1 MKVDRNEFFRQAA
14 SRICGSLDIEVALKR
29 CLDYVQNFLPAEGM
43 ALTIFPP
50 GMKNMM
56 KVLVSVSLNGQ
67 SELGKLLPV
76 EEFDWDHEQPER
88 SAMASIKIINRPGS
102 EPTLRKLHQKMGLGL
117 DFSVMIMRLELEG
130 RQVGELGIKAPGNDR
145 FTQEHAKLIL
155 TLKEPFAIAMANALQ
170 HQEVI
175 RLKDMLAD
183 DNRYLQRELT
193 ELSGSEIIGADFG
206 LKDVMSLVRQVAPL
220 DSPVLLLGETGVG
233 KEVIANAIH
242 RFSQR
247 REGPM
252 IKVNCGAIPDTLI
265 DSELFGHEKGSF
277 TGAVSHK
284 RGRFERAN
292 GGTIFLDEI
301 GELPLQAQVRL
312 LHVIQN
318 REIERVGGTQAIPVD
333 IRIISATHR
342 KLEEMIAKGEFRED
356 LWFRLNVFPIM
367 IPPLRQRK
375 EDIPALVH
383 HFIER
388 KGMVLKLKDRPSLA
402 PKAIDRLVAY
412 DWPGNV
418 RELENVVERALIQHR
433 EGALSMDHF
442 LAPWTDKK
450 DRGEGY
456 VVANGGLLSLDEI
469 TTRHITRALQLTR
482 NKISGPSGAAELLR
496 VNPNTLRK
504 KMDKLNIPYG
514 RKVSHP

>member
-1 MKVDRNEFFRQAA
+1 MILDRNEFFRQAA
-14 SRICGSLDIEVALKR
+14 RKICGSLDIEVALKR
-29 CLDYVQNFLPAEGM
+29 CFDYVQDFLPAEGM
-43 ALTIFPP
+43 ALTIFPH

-56 KVLVSVSLNGQ
+56 KILVSVSSDGQ

-76 EEFDWDHEQPER
+76 EEFDWAQEAPER
-88 SAMASIKIINRPGS
+88 PDMSSIKIINRPGS
-102 EPTLRKLHQKMGLGL
+102 EPTVRKLHQKMGMDL
-117 DFSVMIMRLELEG
+117 DFSLIIMRLELEG
-130 RQVGELGIKAPGNDR
+130 MLVGELGIRAPGNDR
-145 FTQEHAKLIL
+145 FTREDAELVL
-155 TLKEPFAIAMANALQ
+155 MLKEPFAIAMANALQ

-206 LKDVMSLVRQVAPL
+206 LRDVMSLVRQVAPME
-220 DSPVLLLGETGVG
+220 SPVLLLGDTGVG

-242 RFSQR
+242 RFSPR

-342 KLEEMIAKGEFRED
+342 NLEEMIAKGKFRED

-402 PKAIDRLVAY
+402 AKTIDRLIAY
-412 DWPGNV
+412 EWPGNV
-418 RELENVVERALIQHR
+418 RELENVVERALIRHH
-433 EGALSMDHF
+433 EGALSFDNL
-442 LAPWTDKK
+442 LAPWTT
-450 DRGEGY
+450 RGEQRKSNIPEEG
-456 VVANGGLLSLDEI
+456 ALLSLDEM
-469 TTRHITRALQLTR
+469 TTLHIIRALRLAR
-482 NKISGPSGAAELLR
+482 NKISGPGGAAELLK
-496 VNPNTLRK
+496 VHPNTLRK
-504 KMDKLNIPYG
+504 KMDRLNIPYG
-514 RKVSHP
+514 RKMSGL